1 MRPVILEALKD
12 YRLHHICTK
21 FYPDI
26 PELANEESLQKTLN
40 ELIFAFEQWDGLG
53 YDKDVDYK
61 RICNGFRLFGKLFQY
76 F

>member
-12 YRLHHICTK
+12 YRRHHICMK

-40 ELIFAFEQWDGLG
+40 ELIFAFEQWDVKREEG
-53 YDKDVDYK
+53 VDYE
-61 RICNGFRLFGKLFQY
+61 RICNGVRLFGKLFQY
-76 F
+76 L